1 MSVSTETAMQRK
13 PLDAAIEQKV
23 RESFAAQTAMTTVG
37 ATMTRLA
44 YGEAEI
50 ELPAAP
56 HIRQQQE
63 FVHGGVV
70 AMILDSACGYA
81 AFTTMPAD
89 SEVVSV
95 EFKINFLKPALG
107 RKLIARGRVLRP
119 GRTLTVC
126 QGEVYAVTEKGEAPV
141 AAMQATMAAVSR
153 S

>member
-1 MSVSTETAMQRK
+1 MQPK
-13 PLDAAIEQKV
+13 PLDAAIEKKV

-37 ATMTRLA
+37 ATMTRLS
-44 YGEAEI
+44 YGQAEI
-50 ELPAAP
+50 ELPAAA

-107 RKLIARGRVLRP
+107 AKLIARGRVLRP
-119 GRTLTVC
+119 GKTLTVC
-126 QGEVYAVTEKGEAPV
+126 QGEVYAVTDAGETAV
-141 AAMQATMAAVSR
+141 AAMQATMATVEKR
-153 S
+153 PK

>member
-1 MSVSTETAMQRK
+1 M
-13 PLDAAIEQKV
+13 
-23 RESFAAQTAMTTVG
+23 
-37 ATMTRLA
+37 
-44 YGEAEI
+44 
-50 ELPAAP
+50 
-56 HIRQQQE
+56 
-63 FVHGGVV
+63 HGGVV

-126 QGEVYAVTEKGEAPV
+126 QGEVYAVTDEGEAPV
-141 AAMQATMAAVSR
+141 AAMQATMAAVEKR
-153 S
+153 

>member
-1 MSVSTETAMQRK
+1 MQPK
-13 PLDAAIEQKV
+13 PLDAAIEKKV

-44 YGEAEI
+44 YGQAEI
-50 ELPAAP
+50 ELPAAA

-95 EFKINFLKPALG
+95 EFKINFLRPALG
-107 RKLIARGRVLRP
+107 AKLIARGRVLRP
-119 GRTLTVC
+119 GKTLTVC
-126 QGEVYAVTEKGEAPV
+126 QGEVYAVTDAGEAAV
-141 AAMQATMAAVSR
+141 AAMQATMATVEKR
-153 S
+153 PK

>member
-1 MSVSTETAMQRK
+1 MPPET
-13 PLDAAIEQKV
+13 LDPAIDRKV

-95 EFKINFLKPALG
+95 EFKINFLRPALG
-107 RKLIARGRVLRP
+107 ERLIARGRVLRT
-119 GRTLTVC
+119 GRAISVC
-126 QGEVYAVTEKGEAPV
+126 QGEVYALREGREDMV
-141 AAMQATMAAVSR
+141 AAMQATMAAVPR
-153 S
+153 R

>member
-1 MSVSTETAMQRK
+1 MQPK
-13 PLDAAIEQKV
+13 PLDAAIEKKV

-44 YGEAEI
+44 YGQAEI
-50 ELPAAP
+50 ELPAAA

-95 EFKINFLKPALG
+95 EFKINFLRPALG
-107 RKLIARGRVLRP
+107 AKLIARGRVLRP
-119 GRTLTVC
+119 GKTLTVC
-126 QGEVYAVTEKGEAPV
+126 QGEVYAVTGAGETAV
-141 AAMQATMAAVSR
+141 AAMQATMATVEKR
-153 S
+153 PK

>member
-1 MSVSTETAMQRK
+1 MQPK
-13 PLDAAIEQKV
+13 PLDAAIERKV

-37 ATMTRLA
+37 AVMTRLA
-44 YGEAEI
+44 YGQAEI

-81 AFTTMPAD
+81 AFTTMPAHV
-89 SEVVSV
+89 EVVSV

-107 RKLIARGRVLRP
+107 KKLIARGRVLRP
-119 GRTLTVC
+119 GKSLTVC
-126 QGEVYAVTEKGEAPV
+126 QGEVYAVTEHGETPV
-141 AAMQATMAAVSR
+141 AAMQATMAAVEKR
-153 S
+153 

>member
-1 MSVSTETAMQRK
+1 MQPK
-13 PLDAAIEQKV
+13 PLDAAIEKKV

-37 ATMTRLA
+37 ATMTRLS
-44 YGEAEI
+44 YGQAEI
-50 ELPAAP
+50 ELPAAA

-70 AMILDSACGYA
+70 AMIIDSACGYA

-107 RKLIARGRVLRP
+107 AKLIARGRVLRP
-119 GRTLTVC
+119 GKTLTVC
-126 QGEVYAVTEKGEAPV
+126 QGEVYAVTDAGETAV
-141 AAMQATMAAVSR
+141 AAMQATMATVEKR
-153 S
+153 PK

>member
-1 MSVSTETAMQRK
+1 MQLK
-13 PLDAAIEQKV
+13 ELDAATEKKV
-23 RESFAAQTAMTTVG
+23 RDSFAAQTAMTTVG

-44 YGEAEI
+44 YGQAEI

-81 AFTTMPAD
+81 AFTTMAPGV
-89 SEVVSV
+89 EVVSV

-107 RKLIARGRVLRP
+107 QKLIARGRVLRP
-119 GRTLTVC
+119 GKTLTVC
-126 QGEVYAVTEKGEAPV
+126 QGEVFSVTEAGETPV
-141 AAMQATMAAVSR
+141 AAMQATMAAVAKS
-153 S
+153 

>member
-1 MSVSTETAMQRK
+1 MQPK
-13 PLDAAIEQKV
+13 PLDAAIEKKV

-44 YGEAEI
+44 YGQAEI
-50 ELPAAP
+50 ELPAAA

-107 RKLIARGRVLRP
+107 AKLIARGRVLRP
-119 GRTLTVC
+119 GKTLTVC
-126 QGEVYAVTEKGEAPV
+126 QGEVYAVTDAGETAV
-141 AAMQATMAAVSR
+141 AAMQATMATVEKR
-153 S
+153 PK

>member
-1 MSVSTETAMQRK
+1 MQPK
-13 PLDAAIEQKV
+13 PLDPAIEAKV

-37 ATMTRLA
+37 AAMTRLG

-50 ELPAAP
+50 ELPAGA

-107 RKLIARGRVLRP
+107 EKLIARGRVLRP
-119 GRTLTVC
+119 GKTLTVC
-126 QGEVYAVTEKGEAPV
+126 QGEVYAVTGAGEAPV
-141 AAMQATMAAVSR
+141 AVMQATMAKVEKR
-153 S
+153 